1 MSTMAL
7 LLTLALIPLLFG
19 PDSPRFKLVI
29 LRKNE
34 KKPSQD
40 YACSFIVTEKFS
52 MISSLDFVVVV
63 VES

>member
-34 KKPSQD
+34 IKL
-40 YACSFIVTEKFS
+40 FT
-52 MISSLDFVVVV
+52 ISASNAADLNDTK
-63 VES
+63 